1 MAAKSFNKFTNDAF
15 GAFKDFKMPRVD
27 FEGAMSAHRKNME
40 AFTKAQRAAFD
51 AVKSLSQAHQDY
63 LKEAFGDMRNHMKEV
78 TQAKSL
84 EDRIEAQTRQMR
96 AAFEKAM
103 SHGRN
108 MSQTCQKAQ
117 KEASDVW
124 SKRFSEGAAEAKGM
138 MRKAQETVAKQ
149 AKH

>member
-1 MAAKSFNKFTNDAF
+1 MATKSFNKFTNDAF

-108 MSQTCQKAQ
+108 MSQTCKKAQ

-124 SKRFSEGAAEAKGM
+124 SKRFTEGAAEAKGM